1 MDVRQI
7 LSEFSLD
14 HLEHNQII
22 TFPPV
27 SVDIMLTIACGILE
41 MQWFLDE
48 TLLGIINNANHIVD

>member
-14 HLEHNQII
+14 HREHNQII